1 MKTLKQ
7 FQPKILAAAVLIG
20 LFGLSGNGFAAPG
33 GAPGPNPNPGGGG
46 GGGGNPPP
54 EETAGNNLSMPTK
67 FVPGNSPD
75 QPSPRITCPVVLTAP
90 SGTPTSLDPP
100 PITDNDGNT
109 VDLPQADYFLQKTDS
124 TWSGDCVYDSATTVT
139 ATTKWG
145 DNLVGDGQLSA
156 RKPIRVEMSLTE
168 NNGTED
174 HQGYKVWKLTDEED
188 RFATYGTRG
197 ATDLLTGL
205 PYMVF
210 DSGAQFSIDKCTNS
224 SAAGCD
230 VWTPLINKG
239 PMSAEINSTGKVVWG
254 YNWGVSTK
262 GVKQTPDAGT
272 YRLRFYANT
281 TTITQNADA
290 KATMCVTDPS
300 EDNCSEVIVTLTAG
314 GGGGKP
320 PGAGE

>member
-1 MKTLKQ
+1 M
-7 FQPKILAAAVLIG
+7 
-20 LFGLSGNGFAAPG
+20 
-33 GAPGPNPNPGGGG
+33 
-46 GGGGNPPP
+46 
-54 EETAGNNLSMPTK
+54 
-67 FVPGNSPD
+67 
-75 QPSPRITCPVVLTAP
+75 
-90 SGTPTSLDPP
+90 
-100 PITDNDGNT
+100 TDKDGNVT
-109 VDLPQADYFLQKTDS
+109 NLPLANYYLQKTDS
-124 TWSGDCVYDSATTVT
+124 TWSGECIGANVNTVT
-139 ATTKWG
+139 VTTKWG

-156 RKPIRVEMSLTE
+156 RKPIRVEMGLTE
-168 NNGTED
+168 NNGTLN

-188 RFATYGTRG
+188 RVATYGTRG
-197 ATDLLTGL
+197 GPDDLLTDL

-230 VWTPLINKG
+230 VWTPLIVKG

-272 YRLRFYANT
+272 YRLRFYANY
-281 TTITQNADA
+281 TTITANTDA
-290 KATMCVTDPS
+290 KATMCDTVPTA
-300 EDNCSEVIVTLTAG
+300 ENCSEVIVTLTAG